1 MSPPR
6 RRFDVCNGDADGLC
20 AVVQWRQLDPAP
32 AELVTGL
39 KRDIEL
45 LRRVRAQARDEVL
58 VCDLSMQRN
67 LPDLLRLLDQGA
79 SVRYF
84 DHHAV
89 EHVPRHP
96 RLQAWLDDSPRMC
109 SSLLVDRYLGG
120 RRRAWALVGA
130 YGDNL
135 VEVADALARD
145 LGLEAEQRA
154 TLLRL
159 GQAVNYNAYGD
170 DERDVLIPPANLY
183 GLLLRHADPLRLLEQ
198 EPILRDIEAL
208 READLEQALRLGPW
222 REHARGRIWRLPDA
236 AWSRRVG
243 GSLANVLAGLR
254 PELAHAVLRDTAAG
268 PLVASVRAPLRLPR
282 GAHELCRRFGGAGR
296 AAAAGIDDL
305 APGELGRFVEA
316 FEAGDWVRGP
326 VGPGQ
331 AEAC

>member
-1 MSPPR
+1 MSPPPR
-6 RRFDVCNGDADGLC
+6 RIDVCNGDADGLC
-20 AVVQWRQLDPAP
+20 AVVQWRQVDPAP

-45 LRRVRAQARDEVL
+45 LRRVRARADDEIL

-67 LPDLLRLLDQGA
+67 LPALLRLLDEGA
-79 SVRYF
+79 RVRYF

-109 SSLLVDRYLGG
+109 SSLLVDRFLGG

-145 LGLEAEQRA
+145 QGFDAGQRA
-154 TLLRL
+154 ALQRL

-170 DERDVLIPPANLY
+170 DERDVLIPPARLY
-183 GLLLRHADPLRLLEQ
+183 RLLLRHEDPIRMLGQ
-198 EPILRDIEAL
+198 EPMFGAIEAL

-222 REHARGRIWRLPDA
+222 REHARGRIWRLPDQ

-243 GSLANVLAGLR
+243 GSLANLLAGQR

-268 PLVASVRAPLRLPR
+268 HLVASVRAPLSRPW

-296 AAAAGIDDL
+296 AAAGGIDSL
-305 APGELGRFVEA
+305 AAAELQGFVEA
-316 FEAGDWVRGP
+316 FEAGDWMHGP
-326 VGPGQ
+326 SAGGR
-331 AEAC
+331 AGAG